1 MIHAHLPVLI
11 PLSLLVGA
19 LTTTILGM
27 WRAKWS
33 YALAVVFSLLSLL
46 LAVVAVHAVLT
57 EGTIRYALAG
67 WLPPIG
73 IEYVLD
79 PLAAFMVAV
88 VLLIALLVLIHSAQ
102 NVEAELPGRSVA
114 FYSVSLL
121 LLAGFCG
128 IILTGDLFNLYV
140 FLEIS
145 SLAGYALIAVGE
157 KGSPVA
163 AFRYLLIGTVGASFF
178 LLGLAFI
185 YISTGSL
192 NIKDLAA
199 LLAGLDLNPAI
210 IVGLT
215 LMTIGM
221 LIKMAMFPLHGWQPD
236 AYTLAPTTTTALLAP
251 IGTKVAAYVVIRILF
266 FVFEPSMTRDE
277 LPVTDVL
284 TWLSLAA
291 ILFGSVMAMA
301 QKELKRMLAYSSVA
315 QIGYIGLGIGLANP
329 LAFAGAVLHI
339 LNHAFMKGGL
349 FLVVGNIRLQAG
361 HSFIPQFNNS
371 LQQAMPWTMAA
382 FCVFSLSMVGI
393 PPLAGFFSKWYL
405 VLGGLEN
412 GDWVAVAVIL
422 ASSLLNAV
430 YFFRVIERMYL
441 LKGTN
446 PSAVKEEGQSVHEV
460 GARMLAP
467 TLIMAAGLFILGFL
481 NAVIVGEMIARM
493 LPPGL

>member
-1 MIHAHLPVLI
+1 MIEANLPVLI

-19 LTTTILGM
+19 LTT
-27 WRAKWS
+27 
-33 YALAVVFSLLSLL
+33 ALAGTWRPAWAYL
-46 LAVVAVHAVLT
+46 LAVSFTIVSMLLAITGLRAVLT
-57 EGTIRYALAG
+57 SGTIRYALAG

-88 VLLIALLVLIHSAQ
+88 VLVVAVLVIIHSKQ
-102 NVEAELPGRSVA
+102 NVEAELPARTVA
-114 FYSVSLL
+114 YYAVTLM
-121 LLAGFCG
+121 LLAGFSG

-145 SLAGYALIAVGE
+145 SLAGYAMIAVGE

-178 LLGLAFI
+178 LLGLGFI
-185 YISTGSL
+185 YIMTGSL
-192 NIKDLAA
+192 NINDLAGILPVIDA
-199 LLAGLDLNPAI
+199 NPAI
-210 IVGLT
+210 IVGLA
-215 LMTIGM
+215 LMTVGM

-236 AYTLAPTTTTALLAP
+236 AYTFAPTTTTALLAP
-251 IGTKVAAYVVIRILF
+251 VATKVAAYVVIRILF
-266 FVFEPSMTRDE
+266 FVFEPSVTRE
-277 LPVTDVL
+277 GLPITLVL

-291 ILFGSVMAMA
+291 IVFGSIMAIA
-301 QKELKRMLAYSSVA
+301 QKELKRMLAYSSLA

-349 FLVVGNIRLQAG
+349 FLVVGNIRLEAG
-361 HSFIPQFNNS
+361 HSFIPRFNNS
-371 LQQAMPWTMAA
+371 LQKSMPWTMAA
-382 FCVFSLSMVGI
+382 FSIFSLSMVGT

-412 GDWVAVAVIL
+412 GNWIAVAVIL
-422 ASSLLNAV
+422 MSSLLNAV
-430 YFFRVIERMYL
+430 YFFRVLENMYL
-441 LKGTN
+441 RTKPDDAETN
-446 PSAVKEEGQSVHEV
+446 EEEPEVHEA
-460 GARMLAP
+460 GSRMLVP
-467 TLIMAAGLFILGFL
+467 TMVMAVSLFILGFI
-481 NAVIVGEMIARM
+481 NVVIVSEVISRM